1 MALWNFIAAFANF
14 FANVFNDPVAAIE
27 HLFLNL
33 FNCILDIVSGAAGL
47 IDKITGSDLSGSIDG
62 FQNKVNKWAQN
73 KIPEQKEYVKRVD
86 PSKYTI
92 NKRFAYGDAYKAGY
106 DWGKNLGKTSTT
118 KKTKATKST
127 KVKDYSKL
135 ASVKDPSSAATAANT
150 GKTAANTAKTANSV
164 SATQEDLS
172 YLRDIA
178 EQEAINQITAP
189 TINVDMTNNN
199 TVNSSLDLDGI
210 SSMLRS
216 KVEEEMYASAEG
228 VY

>member
-1 MALWNFIAAFANF
+1 M
-14 FANVFNDPVAAIE
+14 
-27 HLFLNL
+27 

-47 IDKITGSDLSGSIDG
+47 IDKITGQDLSGSIDG

-92 NKRFAYGDAYKAGY
+92 NKRFDYSDAYKAGR
-106 DWGKNLGKTSTT
+106 DWGKNLGKS
-118 KKTKATKST
+118 K
-127 KVKDYSKL
+127 KVKTPKVKSPKIPDYGKM
-135 ASVKDPSSAATAANT
+135 AGVKDPASAATAANT

-178 EQEAINQITAP
+178 EQEAINQITSP
-189 TINVDMTNNN
+189 IINIDMTNNN

>member
-1 MALWNFIAAFANF
+1 MA
-14 FANVFNDPVAAIE
+14 
-27 HLFLNL
+27 
-33 FNCILDIVSGAAGL
+33 G
-47 IDKITGSDLSGSIDG
+47 
-62 FQNKVNKWAQN
+62 
-73 KIPEQKEYVKRVD
+73 
-86 PSKYTI
+86 
-92 NKRFAYGDAYKAGY
+92 
-106 DWGKNLGKTSTT
+106 
-118 KKTKATKST
+118 
-127 KVKDYSKL
+127 
-135 ASVKDPSSAATAANT
+135 VKDPASAATAANT

-178 EQEAINQITAP
+178 EQEAINQITSP
-189 TINVDMTNNN
+189 IINIDMTNNN